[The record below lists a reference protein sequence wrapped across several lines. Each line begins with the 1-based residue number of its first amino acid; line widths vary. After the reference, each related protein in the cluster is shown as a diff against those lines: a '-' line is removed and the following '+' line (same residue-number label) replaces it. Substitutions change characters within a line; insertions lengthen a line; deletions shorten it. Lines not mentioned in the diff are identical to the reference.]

1 MEQKELSEQ
10 DKSKLV
16 EDIVNRWNSL
26 VEGVQNLTISL
37 CLYIKESMKDYPSE
51 SIKEVMDRVKKH
63 PNIKKFVSTDR
74 IWQGMRLLERRP
86 DVIEYMLSPEQVKQ
100 DRFDEEKTPI
110 LKKDGEVF
118 IEAYFELEKSP
129 LPRNERDILEID
141 ARENNWSYR
150 ELKEAIRKRTDELK
164 NPGSDWTEL
173 HLQRDSLISQ
183 IITVVKSMPIEKLP
197 NVLKILESYK
207 KQNENDLS

>member
-173 HLQRDSLISQ
+173 RLQRDSLISQ